1 MHDPPLFLCAEHVQ
15 RHSLASRILLSRGFS
30 IAILLH
36 TRTSRADDGYAH
48 AALVEMDRSML
59 SKYYVVVV
67 SNVASVCFSGGAP
80 MGVSEG

>member
-36 TRTSRADDGYAH
+36 TRTSRDGYAH